1 MKSVPCKKLIDF
13 ERVMNIFNL
22 SVTTY
27 SIFWLSLEL
36 EWTLYKEPIC
46 FGNWRS
52 NRGSRR
58 ELVVAKIWLRFCQIT
73 HCSLCYALKQSYWVP
88 HKKANLKE
96 ICRLENDLYKI
107 AIGRILATHAQNY
120 QIHSTHRVTRGNLYA
135 KILNEQDSK
144 ELSPRSL
151 DKMLL
156 ELQVNSQNVQSTQL
170 SKFFKFSKSSKFS
183 KIFCMIFKHV

>member
-1 MKSVPCKKLIDF
+1 MTQI
-13 ERVMNIFNL
+13 
-22 SVTTY
+22 
-27 SIFWLSLEL
+27 
-36 EWTLYKEPIC
+36 
-46 FGNWRS
+46 
-52 NRGSRR
+52 
-58 ELVVAKIWLRFCQIT
+58 CQIT

-156 ELQVNSQNVQSTQL
+156 ELQVNSQNVQSIQL
-170 SKFFKFSKSSKFS
+170 TKFFRFSKPSKLLKCSKFKPCQIIILEYSYDQNDAIISILVTQ
-183 KIFCMIFKHV
+183 KIYWICLDLSDVNWYVSTNMLRLVLKV

>member
-1 MKSVPCKKLIDF
+1 MKSVPCKKLRDF

-22 SVTTY
+22 FVTTY

-73 HCSLCYALKQSYWVP
+73 HCSLCYALKQSYWAP

-120 QIHSTHRVTRGNLYA
+120 QIHSTHWVTRGNLYA
-135 KILNEQDSK
+135 KILNEK
-144 ELSPRSL
+144 NPKHYWKWNSL
-151 DKMLL
+151 LGQSRLFKVATTLWLKARQLL
-156 ELQVNSQNVQSTQL
+156 FRFC
-170 SKFFKFSKSSKFS
+170 FF
-183 KIFCMIFKHV
+183 